1 MRRGLVLLIVS
12 LLGFGAM
19 PALSQGVATDQA
31 KWSPAEI
38 AVLKRWVD
46 AAPQDA
52 LPSPSLR
59 ALASAQASGDTQA
72 IDAAADDL
80 ALKLARDH
88 LLGAATKV
96 ERAGWNIT
104 DSDAA
109 IELPPLIDKAL
120 ATGRLDAFL
129 AGLAPRYPDYAALK
143 QALATETDEDKRLA
157 IARNME
163 RWRWLPHRLGRDF
176 IIVNAA
182 AFKLALWRDGTHVG
196 DWRVINGKTST
207 PTPVFEA
214 EVTGVNLNPWWYIP
228 ASIVRE
234 SVGALVRRNPAAA
247 KARGY
252 VWDGGVYRQKPGPNN
267 ALGQMKLVMPNRFSV
282 YLHDTPNK
290 SLFEKEVRAFSHGC
304 VRVGDA
310 LGFASTLLDSQM
322 TREEVDAVVA
332 TNKSTVVDL
341 DRPLAI
347 YITYFTALPDDAGG
361 VTIMPDIYRRDSRIR
376 SIAMAPAPA
385 GPVRLAASG
394 GCF

>member
-1 MRRGLVLLIVS
+1 MLLAAM
-12 LLGFGAM
+12 LMGFAAA
-19 PALSQGVATDQA
+19 PVIAQGGSPPERA

-38 AVLKRWVD
+38 AVLARWVE
-46 AAPQDA
+46 AAPLDA
-52 LPSPSLR
+52 LPSPSMR
-59 ALASAQASGDTQA
+59 ALDAARASDEAQA
-72 IDAAADDL
+72 IDAAADAL
-80 ALKLARDH
+80 ALELARGH
-88 LLGAATKV
+88 LLGAATKA

-104 DSDAA
+104 DSDAD
-109 IELPPLIDKAL
+109 IDLPARIDRAL
-120 ATGRLDAFL
+120 AAGKLDRFF
-129 AGLAPRYPDYAALK
+129 AGLAPAYPDYAVLK
-143 QALATETDEDKRLA
+143 QALARETDAENRTT

-163 RWRWLPHRLGRDF
+163 RWRWMPQRLGRDF

-182 AFKLALWRDGTHVG
+182 AFKLALWRDGSHVG

-207 PTPVFEA
+207 PTPVFQA
-214 EVTGVNLNPWWYIP
+214 EVTGVNLNPWWYVP

-234 SVGALVRRNPAAA
+234 SVGSLIRKSPQTA

-252 VWDGGVYRQKPGPNN
+252 VWDASGVRQRPGPTN

-290 SLFEKEVRAFSHGC
+290 TLFEKEVRAFSHGC

-310 LGFASTLLDSQM
+310 LGFAATLLDTQM

-341 DRPLAI
+341 NRPLAI
-347 YITYFTALPDDAGG
+347 YITYFTAMADDDGG
-361 VTIMPDIYRRDSRIR
+361 VKIMPDIYRRDGRIR
-376 SIAMAPAPA
+376 SVAMAPAPVK
-385 GPVRLAASG
+385 PVRLAAAG